1 MHDEKMRGASMARP
15 KIGSR
20 ESSFYQ
26 LRFTMD
32 SILDLPSGPKKAR
45 MEIVPLI
52 DVIFF
57 LLATFVLFTLSLDK
71 IRALDVPLPKV
82 PPTPDIAVDYTTVFL
97 QASEPGTFYWKRGT
111 YGTVELLTL
120 AEIRPRLEHYKR
132 TEPNPR
138 VLVRGDNQA
147 RFGSTV
153 LILEEVRLAKIKQVS
168 VETIVSKA
176 GN

>member
-1 MHDEKMRGASMARP
+1 VGEEKIRGKDMAGT
-15 KIGSR
+15 KIDDG

-26 LRFTMD
+26 CRFAMD
-32 SILDLPSGPKKAR
+32 FTLEPLSTPKKAR
-45 MEIVPLI
+45 IEIIPLI

-71 IRALDVPLPKV
+71 IRAIDVPLPKV
-82 PPTPDIAVDYTTVFL
+82 PPNPESAVDYITVFL
-97 QASEPGTFYWKRGT
+97 QASEPGTFYWKQGT
-111 YGTVELLTL
+111 NGTVELLTL

-147 RFGSTV
+147 RFGTTV
-153 LILEEVRLAKIKQVS
+153 LLLDEVRLAKIKQVS
-168 VETIVSKA
+168 VETLVSKA